1 MTLVPYGAA
10 ANPGSPGTWRRD
22 VWWAL
27 NRCARVG
34 AGTGKHRWRS
44 VPPFTYKGEG
54 RTLRVTAGTPVL
66 PYGRS
71 TSGKGYLSHL
81 AHTVLFAWD
90 RGEPAGWMIAWHCG
104 ARTAYFRLIDEP
116 DSPVCAMCVFRA
128 GHVFV
133 TR

>member
-10 ANPGSPGTWRRD
+10 ANPGSPGTWQRD

-27 NRCARVG
+27 NRAARID
-34 AGTGKHRWRS
+34 ARPNSRKLS
-44 VPPFTYKGEG
+44 PPFRFKGQG
-54 RTLRVTAGTPVL
+54 RTLRVTSGTPAL

-71 TSGKGYLSHL
+71 TSGKGYLTHL

-90 RGEPAGWMIAWHCG
+90 RGQPAGWMIAWHCG